1 MATDKEKIRRNPWRP
16 RTPCA
21 ERIINALAR
30 PHMLTI
36 RPATAADVPLI
47 LEFIRE
53 LAEYEREPQA
63 AVATKAGLLRDGFG
77 PEPKFRVDIAEW
89 SGEPAGFALYFWN
102 YSTWQGKPGLYLED
116 LFVRP
121 RFRGKGIGKALLVHL
136 ARVAIKHNCGRLVW
150 QVLDWNTPAIEFYEA
165 LGAQTMKEWL
175 TMRVTGEALVRL
187 ATEKTSAAAD

>member
-1 MATDKEKIRRNPWRP
+1 
-16 RTPCA
+16 
-21 ERIINALAR
+21 
-30 PHMLTI
+30 MLTI
-36 RPATAADVPLI
+36 RPATPADVPLI
-47 LEFIRE
+47 LGFIRE
-53 LAEYEREPQA
+53 LADYERDPQA
-63 AVATKAGLLRDGFG
+63 AVATAADLLRDGFG

-136 ARVAIKHNCGRLVW
+136 ARVAVKNNCGRLVW
-150 QVLDWNTPAIEFYEA
+150 QVLDWNTPAIEFYKS
-165 LGAQTMKEWL
+165 LGAETMKEWL

-187 ATEKTSAAAD
+187 ATERSAVSTQHSASSD